1 MMFGRDGNLS
11 IIRVGT
17 IAAIIGVLFIV
28 GAIVFFFVDQSS
40 HQVPL
45 EIEPFPGAAN
55 SGVIPRSGNS
65 QTEFFQVTTASPE
78 DVVAYYQGK
87 MDGFYGAGTEPE
99 LRECKRFPSS
109 GEQLEFQR
117 GDPGVIPYQY
127 TCLFDR
133 SGFFVSQFTTVIIQ
147 PGIDENKGKT
157 IVAHEQTWES

>member
-1 MMFGRDGNLS
+1 MFGRDGNFS
-11 IIRVGT
+11 VIRVGT
-17 IAAIIGVLFIV
+17 IAAIIGVLFII
-28 GAIVFFFVDQSS
+28 GAIVFFFVDRGSR
-40 HQVPL
+40 QVPL
-45 EIEPFPGAAN
+45 EIEPFPGAAD
-55 SGVIPRSGNS
+55 SGIIPRSGTS
-65 QTEFFQVTTASPE
+65 QTEFFRVSNATPE

-87 MDGFYGAGTEPE
+87 MDGFYGAGTEKE

-133 SGFFVSQFTTVIIQ
+133 SGFFVSQFTTIIIQ
-147 PGIDENKGKT
+147 PGIDKNKGIT

>member
-1 MMFGRDGNLS
+1 MFGRDGNLS
-11 IIRVGT
+11 VFRVGT

-28 GAIVFFFVDQSS
+28 GAIVFFFIDRGS

-45 EIEPFPGAAN
+45 EIEPYPGAAE
-55 SGVIPRSGNS
+55 SGVIPRSGTS
-65 QTEFFQVTTASPE
+65 QTEFFQIASISPE
-78 DVVAYYQGK
+78 EVVAYYQGK
-87 MDGFYGAGTEPE
+87 MDGFYGAGTERE

-133 SGFFVSQFTTVIIQ
+133 SGFFVSQFTTVVIQ
-147 PGIDENKGKT
+147 PGIGDKKGIT
-157 IVAHEQTWES
+157 IVVHEQTWES